1 MSNRRAATTRFS
13 STNDEVNDLILKLQA
28 LLPNSTSRCNNHN
41 TRVSAAKIVEETSRY
56 IKKLEREADDLS
68 ERLSKLLA
76 SGEITAI
83 DAHILSSLLKQYS

>member
-28 LLPNSTSRCNNHN
+28 LLPDSTTSRCNHN
-41 TRVSAAKIVEETSRY
+41 TRVSAAKILKETSRY
-56 IKKLEREADDLS
+56 IKKLQREADDLS

-76 SGEITAI
+76 SGDITAI
-83 DAHILSSLLKQYS
+83 DADIISSLLKQS

>member
-1 MSNRRAATTRFS
+1 MPNRRAATTRFS

-28 LLPNSTSRCNNHN
+28 LLPDSSSRCNHN
-41 TRVSAAKIVEETSRY
+41 TRVSAAKIVKETSRY
-56 IKKLEREADDLS
+56 IKKLQREADDLS

-83 DAHILSSLLKQYS
+83 DADIINSLLKQ